1 MNILKSKIYKK
12 LFSRNAKSNISYIE
26 AKELYNNNNGII
38 IDVRNRDEYDEKHLS
53 NAINIPLY
61 EIDDIIERQVPDK
74 NKIIMLYCKTGKRS
88 KLARKIL
95 IEKGYTNVYTIN
107 IKM

>member
-1 MNILKSKIYKK
+1 MNILKRKIYKK